1 MIKNELKSMVF
12 FACGAWS
19 SACRELEMQRFDHT
33 FGFFCIGD
41 KFGGLVDAGW
51 TITGPW
57 KQWGLAKHIA
67 KPSK

>member
-1 MIKNELKSMVF
+1 
-12 FACGAWS
+12 
-19 SACRELEMQRFDHT
+19 MQQFGHT

-41 KFGGLVDAGW
+41 VLGGFVDIGW
-51 TITGPW
+51 AITSPW